1 MTDYMPDSSLGWLNF
16 DAAASERVATLLKS
30 LEEPSTLDVLGL
42 GSIRDAFADMLS
54 PGTSTVQTRLRYF
67 IFLPWIFMKLEA
79 ARVATSDFAS
89 RLRDA
94 ETQLIKCLLH
104 PQNQGVIGRVAGR
117 SLKRMPSEIYWGGLG
132 AWGIRKRPDLSI
144 AQHGQ
149 ASAPRSRFERDDD
162 GNAVQRDAPLWTA
175 GIPAPPEGWLEAAI
189 SFDLRPD
196 EAQFLIE
203 RIQHSRP
210 GSLLAEL
217 TAMPGRPLDVDFPW
231 ELDSHGLPGGV
242 VEVLRHARGFSE
254 LTLGPQLVY
263 NLLLARRAKNEFGS
277 DTDSLIEHQSA
288 RLDQW
293 ASLVQGRLDELR
305 SWAGSLPEFWDLLTG
320 QRIGAATQSFVNE
333 VVLRAVDDPASF
345 ERDATVHELIARREF
360 RLKSQRARLVNRS
373 ALESW
378 NGAAVGGQFNYRW
391 PTTRQYLSDLAAP
404 GVNN

>member
-1 MTDYMPDSSLGWLNF
+1 MGWLDI

-42 GSIRDAFADMLS
+42 GSIRDAFADMLT

-79 ARVATSDFAS
+79 ERVAKSDFAS

-94 ETQLIKCLLH
+94 ETQLIKCLMRH

-117 SLKRMPSEIYWGGLG
+117 RLKRMPSEIYWGGMG
-132 AWGIRKRPDLSI
+132 AWGIRKRPEMSI
-144 AQHGQ
+144 TQHGQ
-149 ASAPRSRFERDDD
+149 QAGERARRQLERDED
-162 GNAVQRDAPLWTA
+162 GNAVQPDAPMWAA
-175 GIPAPPEGWLEAAI
+175 GIPAPPKGFLQAGI
-189 SFDLRPD
+189 DFDLSPD

-203 RIQHSRP
+203 RIRHSRP

-217 TAMPGRPLDVDFPW
+217 TAMPGRQLDVDFPW
-231 ELDSHGLPGGV
+231 ELDSHGLPPSV
-242 VEVLRHARGFSE
+242 VEVLRHARCFSE

-263 NLLLARRAKNEFGS
+263 NLLLARRANNEFGW

-293 ASLVQGRLDELR
+293 AGLVRGRLDELQ
-305 SWAGSLPEFWDLLTG
+305 SWAGSLPEFWNLLTG
-320 QRIGAATQSFVNE
+320 QRIGAATQRFVNE
-333 VVLRAVDDPASF
+333 VVLRAVDAPASF
-345 ERDATVHELIARREF
+345 EHDPTVHELVARREF

-373 ALESW
+373 ALENW

-404 GVNN
+404 GMNN